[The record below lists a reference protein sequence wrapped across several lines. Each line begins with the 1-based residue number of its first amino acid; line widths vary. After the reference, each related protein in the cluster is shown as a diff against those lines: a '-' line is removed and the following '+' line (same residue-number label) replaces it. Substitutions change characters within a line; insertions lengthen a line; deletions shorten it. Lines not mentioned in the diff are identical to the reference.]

1 MVLTNQGILKL
12 SIASAFFF
20 AVASAGNS
28 VLAGDVVPESQFA
41 IDPSLRRIRMLMVEK
56 RYKEAKAPL
65 EVYLKRKPRSAL
77 ALLYRSRCFVDGNQY
92 REALQDLKAAEK
104 IDPTNCEVHGDE
116 ANIYAMLKQYD
127 NAIAAASASIKYRRG
142 NQNKNMFHLRSMM
155 YSAKGQYP
163 KAIEDMTAFIDAA
176 PDKYRAYAWRGTAYE
191 QNQQMDRA
199 IADYRT
205 ALKKSGNYEY
215 RFYIARAFQKMGRM
229 NDAVAEMT
237 AVVKQNP
244 EEDEAWIKRATLYF
258 DMAKYKEAIHD
269 YTQALETS
277 FGSNETIYRARARA
291 YEKLGQKDLAQKDL
305 KKAEELQKKPT
316 VSPI

>member
-1 MVLTNQGILKL
+1 MVLTNQRILKL
-12 SIASAFFF
+12 SIVSAFFF
-20 AVASAGNS
+20 AVVAAGDS
-28 VLAGDVVPESQFA
+28 VLAGEGVSDSQFA
-41 IDPSLRRIRMLMVEK
+41 IDPALSQIRMLIKEK
-56 RYKEAKAPL
+56 RYKEAEAPL
-65 EVYLKRKPRSAL
+65 EAYLKNNPRSAL

-92 REALQDLKAAEK
+92 KEALQDLKAAEK

-116 ANIYAMLKQYD
+116 ANIYAMQKQYD
-127 NAIAAASASIKYRRG
+127 NAIEAASASIKYRRG

-155 YSAKGQYP
+155 YSAKRQYP
-163 KAIEDMTAFIDAA
+163 KAIEDMTAFINAA

-191 QNQQMDRA
+191 QNHEMDKA

-205 ALKKSGNYEY
+205 AFKKSGNYEF
-215 RFYIARAFQKMGRM
+215 RFYIARALQKMGRM

-244 EEDEAWIKRATLYF
+244 QEDEAWNRRAALYF
-258 DMAKYKEAIHD
+258 DMAKYKEAIQD
-269 YTQALETS
+269 YTRALETS

-305 KKAEELQKKPT
+305 KKAAELQKKPT

>member
-1 MVLTNQGILKL
+1 MVLTNRRILKS
-12 SIASAFFF
+12 SIVSAFFF

-28 VLAGDVVPESQFA
+28 VLAGEGVSDFRFA
-41 IDPSLRRIRMLMVEK
+41 IDPALSRIRMLMKEK

-65 EVYLKRKPRSAL
+65 EVYLKNNPRSAL

-92 REALQDLKAAEK
+92 IEALQDLNAAEK
-104 IDPTNCEVHGDE
+104 IDPTNCEVHGDK
-116 ANIYAMLKQYD
+116 ANIYAMQKQYD

-155 YSAKGQYP
+155 YSAKRQYP
-163 KAIEDMTAFIDAA
+163 KAIEDMTAFINAA

-191 QNQQMDRA
+191 QNHEMGKA

-205 ALKKSGNYEY
+205 AFKKSGSYEF
-215 RFYIARAFQKMGRM
+215 RFYVARALQKMGRM

-244 EEDEAWIKRATLYF
+244 QEDEAWNKRATLYLIWPDIRKQF
-258 DMAKYKEAIHD
+258 
-269 YTQALETS
+269 
-277 FGSNETIYRARARA
+277 TIT
-291 YEKLGQKDLAQKDL
+291 L
-305 KKAEELQKKPT
+305 KRWKQVLVQTRQFTAHVQEHMRNLDRRNSRKR
-316 VSPI
+316 I